1 MGATYKKIYNKPAVT
16 DIWFFEKDF
25 TDISIFNDNVIDT
38 MTKFYSSE
46 YTGFV
51 NYELTETI
59 TFEEL
64 DLRKEELKTIRPD
77 LYNLL
82 YEIEVVD
89 PSDSTTANLI
99 ELTKKHNMPPPWHP
113 FLTVWTEVI
122 NFDTWENLIN
132 SYEEVIQGIT
142 EGTRNELKENL
153 LKFNNTLTEE
163 FYIDGVK
170 QNYIGKLTS

>member
-1 MGATYKKIYNKPAVT
+1 MGATYKKIYNKPTVT
-16 DIWFFEKDF
+16 DVWFFEKDF
-25 TDISIFNDNVIDT
+25 SDISIFNDNVIDM

-46 YTGFV
+46 YTGFT

-82 YEIEVVD
+82 YELDVDD
-89 PSDSTTANLI
+89 PSDSTTVNLL
-99 ELTKKHNMPPPWHP
+99 ELIKKHNMPPPWNP
-113 FLTVWTEVI
+113 FLTVWSEVI

-132 SYEEVIQGIT
+132 SYEEGILRF
-142 EGTRNELKENL
+142 EEDRKESKNNL
-153 LKFNNTLTEE
+153 LKYNNTLIEE

-170 QNYIGKLTS
+170 QNYIGKMND